1 MSTKDAQAAK
11 STFTEGMKMIGRKPR
26 VIVLVVLGGLLA
38 LLLLVGCGGTTTTTA
53 ATASETTQTTAG
65 STGSTSAAT
74 TQDDQVAAEMAQ
86 ATKLLEQVSGPNG
99 SFEPPPTN
107 GPKSTPGKKIYN
119 ISYGEAIPYF
129 HAATVGIEE
138 ACASLGWECTTWDG
152 QFEVNQWL
160 AGIRQAITAKADGI
174 ITQGF
179 DASYVKAALDEAKAA
194 GIPVVNFEG
203 FDEDLITPGAEP
215 LFTWTVTYVYGDL
228 KQWDQIAGAY
238 DAAYAINYWKGDV
251 RALAFMQSD
260 AYTMRS
266 YTDGFVAELAK
277 YPTAELLGTVEFLGT
292 DYGPTLQ
299 QKADQA
305 ALQYPDTNTFHTGA
319 DSPIAAGVVSAVRSI
334 EGSIVLGIEG
344 DETVYPAMY
353 DEGIYP
359 MWLNVVPGWEGY
371 AACDA
376 LVRIFAGEK
385 PTTETGIGYR
395 LVDKDTNITGYQ
407 PYAAPIDYAA
417 AYKKVWGV
425 E

>member
-1 MSTKDAQAAK
+1 MEGTKMRGK
-11 STFTEGMKMIGRKPR
+11 KPK
-26 VIVLVVLGGLLA
+26 VIVLVMLVGLFA
-38 LLLLVGCGGTTTTTA
+38 LTILVGCGGTTTTSTS
-53 ATASETTQTTAG
+53 ASVTTQTTAG
-65 STGSTSAAT
+65 STGSTSADT
-74 TQDDQVAAEMAQ
+74 TQADQVAAEIAQ

-99 SFEPPPTN
+99 SFQPPPTS

-119 ISYGEAIPYF
+119 VSYGEAIPYF

-138 ACASLGWECTTWDG
+138 ACKALGWECTTWDG
-152 QFEVNQWL
+152 KFEVNQWL

-179 DASYVKAALDEAKAA
+179 DASYVKAGLEEAKAA
-194 GIPVVNFEG
+194 GIPVINFEG

-215 LFTWTVTYVYGDL
+215 LFTWTVTYVNGDL
-228 KQWDQIAGAY
+228 KQWDEIAGRF
-238 DAAYAINYWKGDV
+238 DAAYGVIYWKGDV

-260 AYTMRS
+260 AYTMRA
-266 YTDGFVAELAK
+266 YTDGFVAELAN
-277 YPTAELLGTVEFLGT
+277 YPTAKLLGTVSFLGT
-292 DYGPTLQ
+292 DYGPALQ

-305 ALQYPDTNTFHTGA
+305 ALQYPETNTFHTGA
-319 DSPIAAGVVSAVRSI
+319 DSPIAAGVVSAVRSVKD
-334 EGSIVLGIEG
+334 SIVLGLEG

-353 DEGIYP
+353 EEGIYP

-376 LVRIFAGEK
+376 LVRIMAGEK

-395 LVDKDTNITGYQ
+395 LVDKDTNITGYK
-407 PYAAPIDYAA
+407 PYVGPIDYAS

-425 E
+425 Q